1 MPQSNVARRYAQG
14 VFQLAESE
22 GSLDRWRRE
31 LDQLDA
37 LLQEDVLRAAFA
49 NPSVTTVR
57 RMELAKKLAP
67 DLRPE
72 SQNLLRLLVEHRR
85 TADMPGIRREFERMA
100 NEAEGIIDAILTTAV
115 DLNDRDR
122 KRYEE
127 ELARRLNRK
136 VRLEHRREPA
146 LIGGATVQFGDR
158 LIDGSVRTQ
167 LDQLRQRLVS

>member
-1 MPQSNVARRYAQG
+1 MPQSNVGRRYAQG
-14 VFQLAESE
+14 VFQLAESQ

-37 LLQEDVLRAAFA
+37 LLREDVLRAAFA
-49 NPSVTTVR
+49 NPSVTTAR
-57 RMELAKKLAP
+57 RVELAKTLAP
-67 DLRPE
+67 ELRPE
-72 SQNLLRLLVEHRR
+72 TQNLLRLLVEHRR
-85 TADMPGIRREFERMA
+85 TADMPAIRREFERMA
-100 NEAEGIIDAILTTAV
+100 NEAEGIIDATLTTAV
-115 DLNDRDR
+115 DLSDADR

-136 VRLEHRREPA
+136 VRLEHRRDPA